1 MLTHGETI
9 FFLYLHNGA
18 LLQWVSLYHKSLES
32 SQEITSM
39 LHGGSVMQKN
49 MSGFC
54 AHARMPGY
62 ETTRTSHT
70 LLNLLK
76 QRRLGFY
83 ADIQIIFEPSG
94 SVLKKRLRDYFLKCG
109 GSLERSLKSQDHW
122 ISFTGKTFEQAGSL
136 HHFHFKGIWTGK
148 LTASLSLE
156 RHLNRQA
163 HCITFTWKTFE
174 PASSLHLF
182 HQKEVWIGRC
192 TASPSQERSLSR

>member
-54 AHARMPGY
+54 AHARIPGY

-83 ADIQIIFEPSG
+83 ADIQVIFEPSG
-94 SVLKKRLRDYFLKCG
+94 SVLKKRLRDYCLKCG

-122 ISFTGKTFEQAGSL
+122 ISLWKDV
-136 HHFHFKGIWTGK
+136 WTGK

-156 RHLNRQA
+156 RRLNRQA
-163 HCITFTWKTFE
+163 HCISFTRKKFE
-174 PASSLHLF
+174 
-182 HQKEVWIGRC
+182 
-192 TASPSQERSLSR
+192 